1 MSLEWRSRIY
11 AALFLLG
18 VGETLVDT
26 VYSTL
31 VPALVP
37 QQLLGRANARL
48 MLTFLLNNQLLG
60 PLMFAAGSAMPLGF
74 HALTFAL
81 RALIVARIRQAPRS
95 HRRRT
100 TLRTEVAEG
109 LAWLWHHAGMRT
121 LTACILA
128 MNLTEVGRSPSGSC
142 MRASTS
148 VCPPSVSACSP
159 RSGSLARPWPCFRC

>member
-1 MSLEWRSRIY
+1 MEWRSRIY

-81 RALIVARIRQAPRS
+81 RALIVARIRHVEAPRS
-95 HRRRT
+95 HRRRI
-100 TLRTEVAEG
+100 RCAP
-109 LAWLWHHAGMRT
+109 
-121 LTACILA
+121 
-128 MNLTEVGRSPSGSC
+128 RSPKAWRGWGVTPGC
-142 MRASTS
+142 A
-148 VCPPSVSACSP
+148 P
-159 RSGSLARPWPCFRC
+159 